1 MPFVQSIKA
10 RNVLSF
16 GPQGIDLGL
25 RDLNVIIGA
34 NSSGKS
40 NLISLLSLLQAAPT
54 DITKPIS
61 AGGGILEW
69 LWKGGPARPTAEMDI
84 AIDAVQ
90 NRPWRYSLK
99 FREEAQRFAL
109 VDERIENTSPDR
121 QQADDV
127 FWYYRYQGGSPA
139 FSVVLTDEEEEV
151 RATPGVAGSSSTRAP
166 VAVPPRRRLRREQV
180 QPNQS
185 VLSQRRGPDQY
196 PEITRLSD
204 AFGRLAIFQDWEFG
218 RNSPVRRPQS
228 TDMPKD
234 FLLEDASNLA
244 LVFEDMIFSGQA
256 SELRDYL
263 QLASE
268 SFQTVRTKTHGGTI
282 QLYLEEAGLASPTPS
297 TRLSQGALQL
307 LCLLAVLLNPH
318 PPEVICLEEPEKGL
332 HPDIL
337 PKLAEML
344 IAASQRCQ
352 LIVTTHSEILVD
364 CFTETPESVIV
375 CEKEDGESRMRRLSA
390 EDLSEWL
397 DDYRSLSKLWSKGVL
412 GGNRY

>member
-1 MPFVQSIKA
+1 MAAMPFLQSIKA

-16 GPQGIDLGL
+16 GTRGIDLAL

-54 DITKPIS
+54 DITRPVS
-61 AGGGILEW
+61 AGGGVLEW
-69 LWKGGPARPTAEMDI
+69 LWKGGSGSPTAELEVR
-84 AIDAVQ
+84 IDAG
-90 NRPWRYSLK
+90 RDTPWCYAMS
-99 FREEAQRFAL
+99 FREESQRFAL
-109 VDERIENTSPDR
+109 IDERIEDAGRGPHPPY
-121 QQADDV
+121 
-127 FWYYRYQGGSPA
+127 YYRYQGGDPS
-139 FSVVLTDEEEEV
+139 FSVVMTEEDAGNGL
-151 RATPGVAGSSSTRAP
+151 RALGAAP
-166 VAVPPRRRLRREQV
+166 SRRMRREQIH
-180 QPNQS
+180 PNQS

-196 PEITRLSD
+196 PEITQLSEAFEGIGVYQD
-204 AFGRLAIFQDWEFG
+204 WDFGRG
-218 RNSPVRRPQS
+218 SPVRRPQS
-228 TDMPKD
+228 PDLPRD
-234 FLLEDASNLA
+234 SLLEDASNLA
-244 LVFEDMIFSGQA
+244 LVFEEIIFSGRA
-256 SELRDYL
+256 NELRDYL
-263 QLASE
+263 QLAGDN
-268 SFQTVRTKTHGGTI
+268 FQSVRTRALGGSV
-282 QLYLEEAGLASPTPS
+282 QLFLEESGLASPTPA

-344 IAASQRCQ
+344 AAASKRCQ

-375 CEKEDGESRMRRLSA
+375 CGKEDGESVLQRLSA
-390 EDLSEWL
+390 EELSGWL